1 LTVAK
6 RIKWDEAATAAQNAR
21 RNLPALVKEYFA
33 EGRAVARGKRS
44 PAALHRFTLRTR
56 RLGYALELFQSCY
69 GPGLAQRLDTLR
81 RVEQLLEQLD
91 DCAAARRIFGRLSGR
106 IAEVRLRRFLDDRAR
121 RKLAEFRT
129 CWTAEVDAKGQE
141 QAWREYLARARQA
154 R

>member
-21 RNLPALVKEYFA
+21 RKLPPLVKEYFA
-33 EGRAVARGKRS
+33 QGRAVARGKPSR
-44 PAALHRFTLRTR
+44 AAVRRFTVRTR
-56 RLGYALELFQSCY
+56 RLSYSLELFQPCY
-69 GPGLAQRLDTLR
+69 GPGLAQRLDVLR
-81 RVEQLLEQLD
+81 RVERLLDELD
-91 DCAAARRIFGRLSGR
+91 DCAAARRTFGKTSS
-106 IAEVRLRRFLDDRAR
+106 VRLQRFLDHRAR
-121 RKLAEFRT
+121 RKLAELRA